1 MYKTLGN
8 NITLTRGDTLQLKVS
23 LYNQDGTEYEPASG
37 DVIRFAMKKNYTDAE
52 PLLNITIPNDTLM
65 LTLQPADT
73 NQLDFGPYVYDLE
86 ITKTDGTVDTFIA
99 EASFVLAPEVH

>member
-37 DVIRFAMKKNYTDAE
+37 DVIRFAMKKEYTDAL
-52 PLLNITIPNDTLM
+52 PVLSKTIPNETCLLVIDPLDTKSL
-65 LTLQPADT
+65 A
-73 NQLDFGPYVYDLE
+73 FGQYV
-86 ITKTDGTVDTFIA
+86 
-99 EASFVLAPEVH
+99 

>member
-37 DVIRFAMKKNYTDAE
+37 DVIRFAMKKEYSQRNVRR
-52 PLLNITIPNDTLM
+52 LLR
-65 LTLQPADT
+65 AR
-73 NQLDFGPYVYDLE
+73 
-86 ITKTDGTVDTFIA
+86 
-99 EASFVLAPEVH
+99 S

>member
-37 DVIRFAMKKNYTDAE
+37 DVIRFTMKKNYTDAE
-52 PLLNITIPNDTLM
+52 PCQHTGGEPKRQRQYKLFYGAFYALLQHKRLGNLY
-65 LTLQPADT
+65 A
-73 NQLDFGPYVYDLE
+73 
-86 ITKTDGTVDTFIA
+86 
-99 EASFVLAPEVH
+99 